1 MDLTI
6 AHRILGVNSS
16 STQDQVKNAYKN
28 LVKKWHPDR
37 HINDKI
43 KYAYA
48 EENIKKIIEE
58 YKFLLNHIS
67 WEKRN
72 DFQSFKKQKFQFG
85 FKSFIIKIVSFITI
99 FIQYMFILI
108 GLPFII
114 FWYHPIHV
122 DLFPYFHNIE
132 IEKTYDIN
140 EKEIFLSFK
149 NTDSLNF
156 FENDSIKLDLNIS
169 LVNFLDLLMKNNK
182 SNTLQ
187 YIDFDNDGHSEL
199 IINIFSNIID
209 DYFHLIMLFSYNE
222 DNEFNFIKKFE
233 NGTIIDYGNQVF
245 IEPLSV
251 FDSFYF
257 CDSCYF
263 STDLINDKNI
273 KYISPKVRYVY
284 NDNQIFYQ
292 NEDRTLN
299 KKIINNLNSLSKL
312 DFIIL
317 NKKFDTGI
325 RRLYAENIL
334 SYYYNSFDLNE
345 ARDLFYSN
353 YNFSDKH
360 NVWKKIV
367 VELIKEYP
375 ILRNDEII

>member
-1 MDLTI
+1 
-6 AHRILGVNSS
+6 
-16 STQDQVKNAYKN
+16 
-28 LVKKWHPDR
+28 
-37 HINDKI
+37 
-43 KYAYA
+43 
-48 EENIKKIIEE
+48 
-58 YKFLLNHIS
+58 
-67 WEKRN
+67 
-72 DFQSFKKQKFQFG
+72 
-85 FKSFIIKIVSFITI
+85 
-99 FIQYMFILI
+99 
-108 GLPFII
+108 
-114 FWYHPIHV
+114 
-122 DLFPYFHNIE
+122 
-132 IEKTYDIN
+132 
-140 EKEIFLSFK
+140 
-149 NTDSLNF
+149 
-156 FENDSIKLDLNIS
+156 
-169 LVNFLDLLMKNNK
+169 
-182 SNTLQ
+182 
-187 YIDFDNDGHSEL
+187 
-199 IINIFSNIID
+199 
-209 DYFHLIMLFSYNE
+209 LIMLFSYNE